1 MAPNT
6 LDPVTKKP
14 AQADNIVR
22 SRVASEKSHDVN
34 CADES
39 TISHSTDKHASNG
52 DAHQTKEFKPQIRWP
67 DLIAQVFIHAGA
79 LYGLYYLIAL
89 KAKFYTY
96 VWCKSIKT
104 LQIQAGK
111 SIFIVFQLSCWFMR
125 RAWASQQARDKL

>member
-14 AQADNIVR
+14 AQADNVVR
-22 SRVASEKSHDVN
+22 SRVASEKTHDVN

-39 TISHSTDKHASNG
+39 TISHSEDKHASNG

-89 KAKFYTY
+89 KAKLYTY
-96 VWCKSIKT
+96 VWCKFTKRFP
-104 LQIQAGK
+104 IQAWK
-111 SIFIVFQLSCWFMR
+111 THFIVFQLSCWFTR
-125 RAWASQQARDKL
+125 QGLASQQASDK